1 MRALIPVILLLAAT
15 AFGCGNKSIRSDDIL
30 VSQYH
35 PSGKDAIRDMVDRIS
50 AVNKKS
56 PVSYAADFT
65 IDGTIGDKTY
75 KLLGNAQFNRKLRAM
90 HVAFLDF
97 IFRSPITVVFQEG
110 DVIRIYYP
118 VEKKLF
124 VDNYKTIDLSN
135 YGGISVNFDL
145 LYSILT
151 GGIPLIP
158 DYTVKQGLISNDGKE
173 SMLIVENNRYYETI
187 SFNGKSPDKIK
198 LINKSTREK
207 FEIYMKKPILQGD
220 SHFFA
225 NVMIVS
231 QNTPIRLDIHF
242 NRIHLNAPVKV
253 KTIEDSR
260 LPGNLKII
268 KM

>member
-1 MRALIPVILLLAAT
+1 MVAIGLKLKPQKNALMT
-15 AFGCGNKSIRSDDIL
+15 F
-30 VSQYH
+30 
-35 PSGKDAIRDMVDRIS
+35 
-50 AVNKKS
+50 
-56 PVSYAADFT
+56 
-65 IDGTIGDKTY
+65 
-75 KLLGNAQFNRKLRAM
+75 
-90 HVAFLDF
+90 
-97 IFRSPITVVFQEG
+97 
-110 DVIRIYYP
+110 
-118 VEKKLF
+118 
-124 VDNYKTIDLSN
+124 
-135 YGGISVNFDL
+135 
-145 LYSILT
+145 
-151 GGIPLIP
+151 
-158 DYTVKQGLISNDGKE
+158 SNDGKE